1 VFWIYPSLFVGKSSR
16 DINRYYNNAYKILD
30 KEAKLYNDA
39 FSLFRK
45 VLNVD
50 QVEEEEGLMGQVTN
64 LVQIIDVWC

>member
-1 VFWIYPSLFVGKSSR
+1 MSR
-16 DINRYYNNAYKILD
+16 DINWYYNNAYGKILD

-50 QVEEEEGLMGQVTN
+50 QVEEEEGLMGLVTN
-64 LVQIIDVWC
+64 LVQIIDVCC